1 MMEIQGKSILV
12 RVSMRFELVKVQVI
26 DSQSTVR
33 NTDTPLTGTLS
44 MAPQYPY

>member
-1 MMEIQGKSILV
+1 
-12 RVSMRFELVKVQVI
+12 MRFELVKVQVI

-44 MAPQYPY
+44 MAPQYPYEQNVKKQCFS